1 MTIKITN
8 PNIEKEFI
16 EFKNFLWY
24 MWKLLGLPEPTEAQ
38 YDIAA
43 FLVADNPRKVI
54 EAFRGIGKSW
64 VTSVYVVWRLYL
76 DPTANFLI
84 VSASKDRSDA
94 FSTFTKRLIH
104 DIEIL
109 QFLKP
114 TNGQRDSNVAF
125 DVGPAG
131 ASHSPSVK
139 SVGLFGQM
147 TGSRADE
154 VIFDDIETPNNSQT
168 QLMRE
173 QISERIKEAEAIIK
187 PGGRI
192 TYLGTPQCEMSVYN
206 KLPERGYTV
215 RIWPA
220 RVPKSIERYNGNL
233 APYIL
238 RLIESGARVGST
250 TDPKR
255 FTDDDLDKREASY
268 GRSGFA
274 LQYMLDT
281 SLSDQD
287 KHPLRLSDLI
297 VMSLD
302 KEMAPVQLGWG
313 NDPEKHWRELQSLG
327 LGLDRYYRPVY
338 TSPEM
343 AAYSGA
349 VMSIDPS
356 GQGKDMTAYAVVKTL
371 HGRLYLTDAG
381 TFSGGYNEETLKGLA
396 VVAKVN
402 NVNTIV
408 VESNFGGGMFTE
420 LLKPILNKIHPCGLE
435 EVRHHTQKEKRII
448 DTLEPVMNQ
457 HRLVVDYRLVQTDF
471 DQTCDPVHKL
481 FYQMSRIT
489 SHRGSLAHDDALDAL
504 SMAVA
509 YWVKVMALDE
519 STAADTHREEQLLA
533 SLDDFMSSAGSSS
546 NRSNW
551 LGLD

>member
-1 MTIKITN
+1 MTIKVTN
-8 PNIEKEFI
+8 PNVEPAFLD
-16 EFKNFLWY
+16 FKNFLWY
-24 MWKLLGLPEPTEAQ
+24 VWKELGLPDPTPAQ
-38 YDIAA
+38 YDIAD
-43 FLVADNPRKVI
+43 FLVADTPRKVI

-76 DPTANFLI
+76 DPPANFLI
-84 VSASKDRSDA
+84 VSASKDRADA
-94 FSTFTKRLIH
+94 FSTFTKRLIS

-109 QFLKP
+109 HFLKP
-114 TNGQRDSNVAF
+114 GPGQRDSNIAF

-206 KLPERGYTV
+206 KLPERGYVV

-220 RVPKSIERYNGNL
+220 RVPKTPEKYHGRL
-233 APYIL
+233 APYIIS
-238 RLIESGARVGST
+238 LIEGGARVGTT
-250 TDPKR
+250 TDPLR
-255 FTDDDLDKREASY
+255 FTNEDLDKREASY

-297 VMSLD
+297 VMALD
-302 KEMAPVQLGWG
+302 RDMAPVQLGWG

-343 AAYSGA
+343 AAYTGA
-349 VMSIDPS
+349 VMAIDPA
-356 GQGKDMTAYAVVKTL
+356 GKGKDKTSYAVVKTL

-381 TFSGGYNEETLKGLA
+381 GLDGGYSEDVLKQLA
-396 VVAKVN
+396 AVAKVN
-402 NVNTIV
+402 KVNVIV

-420 LLKPILNKIHPCGLE
+420 LLKPVVNKIHPCGIE
-435 EVRHHTQKEKRII
+435 EVRHSTQKEKRII
-448 DTLEPVMNQ
+448 DTLEPVLNQ
-457 HRLVVDYRLVQTDF
+457 HRLVVDYSLIQRDF
-471 DQTCDPVHKL
+471 EQDCDPEHKL
-481 FYQMSRIT
+481 FYQMSRLT
-489 SHRGSLAHDDALDAL
+489 SHRGSLSHDDSIDAL
-504 SMAVA
+504 AMAVA
-509 YWVKVMALDE
+509 YWIKVMAMDE
-519 STAADTHREEQLLA
+519 DNAADTFREEQLMA
-533 SLDDFMSSAGSSS
+533 TLDDFMDLCGGRS
-546 NRSNW
+546 NRGNW
-551 LGLD
+551 LGID